1 MSYTDDW
8 LMEIEAA
15 ALAAIENEVESKYS
29 GEKRV
34 SLDDIPQTKP
44 TIVCG
49 MIGIILEAGGAS
61 NGDNLVSINKFSTHL
76 LPFFF

>member
-15 ALAAIENEVESKYS
+15 ALAAIENEVESKCS
-29 GEKRV
+29 GEKRA

-49 MIGIILEAGGAS
+49 MIGIILAGGAS